1 MRVLDCC
8 PELVAANDVKL
19 LIVVVSNDD
28 VRKLLDTLI
37 EAGHRATRL
46 ASTGG
51 FLRKGN
57 TTLLL
62 GVSDENTEE
71 VLRILR
77 RTCRRRTVPYP
88 FPVNEHPGLIPEDTV
103 EVEVGG
109 ATVFMLQVERFLHF

>member
-1 MRVLDCC
+1 MI
-8 PELVAANDVKL
+8 A
-19 LIVVVSNDD
+19 IVSNDD
-28 VRKLLDTLI
+28 VRALLNTLI

-62 GVSDENTEE
+62 GVRNEDADE
-71 VLRILR
+71 VLGIMHEM
-77 RTCRRRTVPYP
+77 CRRRTVPYSLP
-88 FPVNEHPGLIPEDTV
+88 MHEHPGLIPEEAL

-109 ATVFMLQVERFLHF
+109 ATVFVLPVERFVHF